1 MSTDTE
7 HEYSAGEEQFTDFH
21 SRRSQRRLKRNRE
34 SGERHVTDLRAGP
47 VQAVDSQHSRQPQQP
62 RSQSEKNRGKTVL
75 YGKSELL
82 SNSNLAAAKVLYKG
96 LTFCVD
102 NVSRFCSVDDMG
114 SFISN
119 LGVKLLSC
127 FEVRTRLRRN
137 EKRDDDAV
145 RNRKAFRVRIDAG
158 DSERMLNPLFWPNS
172 IVISEWYF
180 KSKHIPAYTD
190 ANVEA
195 ESKRRRIYSP
205 GERDGGIIDMETA
218 QDGPVD
224 PDNDPGNDTLTGK
237 SNNNEDGGD

>member
-1 MSTDTE
+1 M
-7 HEYSAGEEQFTDFH
+7 
-21 SRRSQRRLKRNRE
+21 
-34 SGERHVTDLRAGP
+34 TDLRAGP

-102 NVSRFCSVDDMG
+102 NVSRFCSINDMC

-145 RNRKAFRVRIDAG
+145 RNRKAFRV
-158 DSERMLNPLFWPNS
+158 L
-172 IVISEWYF
+172 
-180 KSKHIPAYTD
+180 
-190 ANVEA
+190 A
-195 ESKRRRIYSP
+195 EFDCCI
-205 GERDGGIIDMETA
+205 GM
-218 QDGPVD
+218 V
-224 PDNDPGNDTLTGK
+224 L
-237 SNNNEDGGD
+237 